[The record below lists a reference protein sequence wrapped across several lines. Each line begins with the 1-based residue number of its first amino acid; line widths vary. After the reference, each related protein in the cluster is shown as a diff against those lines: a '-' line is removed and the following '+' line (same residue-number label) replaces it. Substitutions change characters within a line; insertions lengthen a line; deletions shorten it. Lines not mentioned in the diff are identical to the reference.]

1 MLRKTCPV
9 DIRALVIEKLTSS
22 NRSRYWLAERLH
34 SDGICSRNTIYRWLG
49 GETDVMTR
57 VAGAALDALELTLD
71 DPRAIW
77 GTVRV
82 DGTVVACRVGS
93 AQWLQGSWRQVE
105 GSRESAEKSCSQR
118 LQYLQTRSR

>member
-1 MLRKTCPV
+1 MLRKTCCV
-9 DIRALVIEKLTSS
+9 DIRALVIEKLTSRG
-22 NRSRYWLAERLH
+22 RSRYWLAERLH

-71 DPRAIW
+71 DPMAIW

-82 DGTVVACRVGS
+82 DKTVVACRVGS
-93 AQWLQGSWRQVE
+93 AQWLQGSWREVS
-105 GSRESAEKSCSQR
+105 GTKNDAER
-118 LQYLQTRSR
+118 AVTRRTEYIKRV